1 MEDSG
6 KEKKGAAAAAR
17 HIARPVQHSRQHED
31 LLLART
37 RLMKD
42 IETTDNPRYR
52 QFLEVSLAAINKQL
66 AETD

>member
-1 MEDSG
+1 MEDAD
-6 KEKKGAAAAAR
+6 KEKKGAATAAR
-17 HIARPVQHSRQHED
+17 HVSRPVYHSRQHED

-66 AETD
+66 GETE